1 METLYSAETI
11 AAARSVQIVTYIYTS
26 MATFWMY
33 DYVCSVR
40 KEWTFLLQSRWTKVK
55 GLFIITR
62 YTPFLL
68 LIVHLY
74 LSLIPNE
81 NSNKCQLLNNISSSF
96 SLISVISSECFFI
109 LRTYA
114 LWNNNKVVLA
124 FIVTTFCAC
133 FTASIVVSFSVSA
146 SAPFNTSMIPGITG
160 CYQATGSTTLFVP
173 FLLLSVVEMS
183 LVTLTIV
190 RAIQNWRTTRNPLYT
205 VLLRHNVFYY
215 VCGLFFSVLNVITS
229 LLLQYAYSGMFQDL
243 QFIVLAILATRM
255 HLHLWHID
263 QHLRGRGTDI
273 TIHIPMSDISP
284 RPMVL

>member
-1 METLYSAETI
+1 MPPLASPRTRSLFSAPLNRMETVYSADTI
-11 AAARSVQIVTYIYTS
+11 AAASSVQTVT
-26 MATFWMY
+26 MY
-33 DYVCSVR
+33 DYICSVH

-68 LIVHLY
+68 LTVHLY

-81 NSNKCQLLNNISSSF
+81 NSNKCQLLNNISS
-96 SLISVISSECFFI
+96 CFFI

-124 FIVTTFCAC
+124 FTVTIFCASVA
-133 FTASIVVSFSVSA
+133 ASIIVSFSASA
-146 SAPFNTSMIPGITG
+146 DAPFNTSMIPGIAG
-160 CYQATGSTTLFVP
+160 CYQASGSTILFVP

-183 LVTLTIV
+183 LVTLTLV

-255 HLHLWHID
+255 HLHLWHVD
-263 QHLRGRGTDI
+263 RYLRGRGTDI
-273 TIHIPMSDISP
+273 IVHIPMSDISS
-284 RPMVL
+284 RPMVP